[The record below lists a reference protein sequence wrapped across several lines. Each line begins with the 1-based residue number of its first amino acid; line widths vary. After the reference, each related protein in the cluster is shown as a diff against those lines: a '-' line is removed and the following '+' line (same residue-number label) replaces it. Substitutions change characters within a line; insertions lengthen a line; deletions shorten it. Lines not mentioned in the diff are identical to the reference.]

1 MVLYAAAVANVSIS
15 TLADRPQLIPHL
27 NKMQDTWPEFMRHD
41 AIANALLEHVVPMFP
56 HLCVVATDD
65 LGAVVARG
73 LAVAFRLW
81 LPERAGI
88 LPAGGWDRVLAWAV
102 RDNLDDEPVDAVSA
116 LEIAVDPSMLGRGLS
131 GRMLDALR
139 TATSRAGL
147 AELVAPVRPSAK
159 HQAPRV
165 PMSDYLQQTRPDG
178 LPEDPWLRVHMRVGA
193 RVDRIAPV
201 SMVIAGALAE
211 WREWTGLS
219 FDTTGSVVVPGALA
233 PVEVDVANDHAVYVE
248 PNVWVRHQLAA

>member
-1 MVLYAAAVANVSIS
+1 MADVSIS
-15 TLADRPQLIPHL
+15 TLADRPQLIPHI
-27 NKMQDTWPEFMRHD
+27 NEMPDTWPEFMRHD
-41 AIANALLEHVVPMFP
+41 PIANALLEHVVPMFP
-56 HLCVVATDD
+56 HLCLVATDEQ
-65 LGAVVARG
+65 GAIVARG

-81 LPERAGI
+81 SPERAGV

-102 RDNLDDEPVDAVSA
+102 GDNTRDQPVDAVSA

-147 AELVAPVRPSAK
+147 AELVAPVRPNAK
-159 HQAPRV
+159 HQVPRLS
-165 PMSDYLQQTRPDG
+165 MSDYLQRTRLDG
-178 LPEDPWLRVHMRVGA
+178 LPEDPWLRVHLRVGG

-211 WREWTGLS
+211 WRAWTGLP
-219 FDTTGSVVVPGALA
+219 FDTDGSMEVPGALA
-233 PVEVDVANDHAVYVE
+233 PVEVDVSNDHAVYVE
-248 PNVWVRHQLAA
+248 PNVWVRHQLPA

>member
-1 MVLYAAAVANVSIS
+1 VAEVSIS
-15 TLADRPQLIPHL
+15 TLADRPQLIPHI
-27 NKMQDTWPEFMRHD
+27 NEMPDTWPEFMRHD
-41 AIANALLEHVVPMFP
+41 QIANALLEHVVPMFP
-56 HLCVVATDD
+56 HLCVVATDEQ
-65 LGAVVARG
+65 GTVVARG

-81 LPERAGI
+81 LPERAGV
-88 LPAGGWDRVLAWAV
+88 LPAGGWDQVLAWAV
-102 RDNLDDEPVDAVSA
+102 RDNLHDEPVDAVSA
-116 LEIAVDPSMLGRGLS
+116 LEIAVEPRMLGQGLS

-159 HQAPRV
+159 HQAPRLS
-165 PMSDYLQQTRPDG
+165 MSDYLHRTRSDG

-211 WREWTGLS
+211 WRAWTGLP
-219 FDTTGSVVVPGALA
+219 FDTDGSTEVPGALA
-233 PVEVDVANDHAVYVE
+233 PVQVDVANDHAVYVE
-248 PNVWVRHQLAA
+248 PNVWVRHQLTAPTSS